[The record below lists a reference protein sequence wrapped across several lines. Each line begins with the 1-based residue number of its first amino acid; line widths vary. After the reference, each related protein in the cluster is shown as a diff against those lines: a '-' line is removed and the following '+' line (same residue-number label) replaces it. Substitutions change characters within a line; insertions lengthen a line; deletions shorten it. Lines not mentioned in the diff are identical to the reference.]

1 MSAIIN
7 ADRERMRQMVRF
19 LGEGTGRVLVINLKR
34 GDLLLESIES
44 GLSEAGIKN
53 AIITS
58 AIGSLQK
65 AVFHRVTGMEREP
78 VDEFVTVEKPLEL
91 ASLQGVVVDGKPHFH
106 MVISDLESTYTG
118 HLENGTTVLYLSE
131 ITLLEL
137 KGINLHRVKDD
148 DNIATLTEK

>member
-1 MSAIIN
+1 
-7 ADRERMRQMVRF
+7 MVSF
-19 LGEGTGRVLVINLKR
+19 LGEGTGRVLIMNLKR
-34 GDLLLESIES
+34 GDLLLESIEK

-91 ASLQGVVVDGKPHFH
+91 ASLQGVVVDGQPHFH
-106 MVISDLESTYTG
+106 MVISDLETTYTG
-118 HLENGTTVLYLSE
+118 HLEYGTTVLYLSE

-137 KGINLHRVKDD
+137 KGVNLHRVKNE
-148 DNIATLTEK
+148 DNIATLSEK